1 MFEFLKRAESRLDV
15 AKTSATLLDIAT
27 HFQVVPAKKRI
38 YVWCYSENV
47 EKVKEIFG
55 NELIEVKELRGRMRL
70 VVGTY

>member
-15 AKTSATLLDIAT
+15 AKTAAALLDIAT

-55 NELIEVKELRGRMRL
+55 NELIEVKELRGKMRL